1 MRKVVPTGGTGK
13 FLYSN
18 VCHDHDEPLAAVI
31 WTSVLGEG
39 SSVAIFM
46 SASMILLQSMYW
58 LTFCRFRFLIMSAL
72 LDKMSFLN
80 GRLNAMFCLFEVCA
94 HAKLLYWP
102 YCLYCSTS
110 V

>member
-18 VCHDHDEPLAAVI
+18 VCHDEPLAAVI

-58 LTFCRFRFLIMSAL
+58 LKFCRFRFLIMSAL

-80 GRLNAMFCLFEVCA
+80 GRLNAMCCLFEVYA